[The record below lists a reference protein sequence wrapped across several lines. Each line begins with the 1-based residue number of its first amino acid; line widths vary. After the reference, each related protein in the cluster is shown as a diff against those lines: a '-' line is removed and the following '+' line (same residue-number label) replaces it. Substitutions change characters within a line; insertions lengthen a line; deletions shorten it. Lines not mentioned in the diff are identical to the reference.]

1 MRYLRHSTLGI
12 LILFVTVSLLP
23 QSRRPSNPFAELQI
37 SATKTEYSLGE
48 PVKIERRLIKMGD
61 APVGFDGDDRQGRFR
76 VFIAKAAG
84 EFRYYRFKGWGQP
97 SMHYS
102 EGSGRYKT
110 FDTILFN
117 SKPETDQL
125 SEYGRREAEEGMI
138 LTDYAFPEPGEYRIK
153 ATLGFSVRR
162 GTDRYATSE
171 TVESNEIAVR
181 VKEPEGDDS
190 RVWEIMKS
198 DPRIGFFMM
207 EGEAPRLNIQDAV
220 LAKVDGITSDY
231 PNSYLAGLLRVK
243 AQEHRARRERNRLEA
258 ERERLKREKPISA
271 SGKNRPK

>member
-1 MRYLRHSTLGI
+1 MGI

-23 QSRRPSNPFAELQI
+23 QSRPPSNQFADLQI

-48 PVKIERRLIKMGD
+48 PVKIERRFIKMGD

-76 VFIAKAAG
+76 VFIAKAED

-97 SMHYS
+97 GVRYS

-110 FDTILFN
+110 FDTIFFN

-125 SEYGRREAEEGMI
+125 SEYGRRQMEKGMI

-162 GTDRYATSE
+162 GSDRFATTE
-171 TVESNEIAVR
+171 TVESNEISIR
-181 VKEPEGDDS
+181 VIEPEGDDL
-190 RVWEIMKS
+190 RVWKDMNS
-198 DPRIGFFMM
+198 DPRIGYFMM
-207 EGEAPRLNIQDAV
+207 EGEAPIRYPSILDTV
-220 LAKVDGITSDY
+220 LAKVDKIVSEY
-231 PNSYLAGLLRVK
+231 PDSYLAGLMKEK
-243 AQEHRARRERNRLEA
+243 AQEHRARRERYKREA
-258 ERERLKREKPISA
+258 ERERLKREKEKAISA
-271 SGKNRPK
+271 SQKN